1 MPGPQPYGKRLPAG
15 AYRTRPYVEIDIP
28 RRGGFYIR
36 PEALRLP
43 LCLAGDQWSPLQGG
57 YSVVVSDEDDAI
69 PDVFSVGVGSCVG
82 TDDASGCSGEGTTG
96 VSGCGDSTGGGSTGA
111 GFSGGKGL

>member
-1 MPGPQPYGKRLPAG
+1 MDAG
-15 AYRTRPYVEIDIP
+15 NAGVNMVRPCSVAAAAMFSS
-28 RRGGFYIR
+28 RCKHR
-36 PEALRLP
+36 
-43 LCLAGDQWSPLQGG
+43 PLQGG
-57 YSVVVSDEDDAI
+57 YSVVVSDGDDAI
-69 PDVFSVGVGSCVG
+69 PDVFSVEVGSCMG

>member
-1 MPGPQPYGKRLPAG
+1 M
-15 AYRTRPYVEIDIP
+15 
-28 RRGGFYIR
+28 R

-43 LCLAGDQWSPLQGG
+43 LCPAGDQWSPLQGG
-57 YSVVVSDEDDAI
+57 YSVVVSDADDAI
-69 PDVFSVGVGSCVG
+69 PDVFSVEVGSCVG

>member
-15 AYRTRPYVEIDIP
+15 GYRTRPYVEIGIF

-43 LCLAGDQWSPLQGG
+43 LCPAGDQWSPLQGG
-57 YSVVVSDEDDAI
+57 YSVVV
-69 PDVFSVGVGSCVG
+69 PDVFSVEVGSCVG